1 MNSKKKN
8 QIINFI
14 VSLITTFIG
23 LYSIQLYL
31 QIKNLKSE
39 NYYEI
44 KNDNKIDPRNRI
56 QFILDERKKNHNLY
70 PIRLP
75 KIINK
80 CAEKEKKFLPLSSI
94 SKFNTVGS
102 KESGK
107 YIIFKNDKYGFK
119 NKPDAYQKKK
129 NKVLLIGDSM
139 THGVNVK
146 IEEDIAGH
154 LRKMNVNA
162 FNYGGSGNG
171 PLSNLATLKEYI
183 SVVNPQTVVW
193 IHFENDLSDLTWELK
208 SSILKKYLSYN
219 YKQK

>member
-1 MNSKKKN
+1 M
-8 QIINFI
+8 
-14 VSLITTFIG
+14 
-23 LYSIQLYL
+23 
-31 QIKNLKSE
+31 
-39 NYYEI
+39 
-44 KNDNKIDPRNRI
+44 
-56 QFILDERKKNHNLY
+56 
-70 PIRLP
+70 P

-80 CAEKEKKFLPLSSI
+80 CAEKEKKILPLSSI

-107 YIIFKNDKYGFK
+107 YTIFKNDKYGFK
-119 NKPDAYQKKK
+119 NKSNIYDKKK

-139 THGVNVK
+139 THGPNVK

-183 SVVNPQTVVW
+183 SVVKPKTVVW
-193 IHFENDLSDLTWELK
+193 VHFENDSIRQRTDFFGIWPLSAYNTKNTQIFLEA
-208 SSILKKYLSYN
+208 ILGHFFRGAFLDPV
-219 YKQK
+219 